1 MYILY
6 FFHECAIISPTKR
19 KGVFTLALKILVVD
33 DEPMII
39 DVIKAYLERAGYV
52 VYSALSGSQ
61 ALKTFRDVNP
71 DFLILD
77 LMLPDFSGEEIC
89 KRVRETSDVPI
100 MMLTAKTAEEDRIN
114 GIVIGADDY
123 LTKPFSPRE
132 VVVRVEAILRRTKQA
147 SGRDILSFNDKD
159 LMIDFLKKE
168 VRVKGNE
175 ITLTPNEF
183 KLLVAMAE
191 YPGRVYSRLDLLD
204 KMQSE
209 SYEGYERSID
219 VHIKNLRKKFETDT
233 KNPEYVIT
241 VFGMGYKFGG
251 KLDVSNPSI

>member
-1 MYILY
+1 MI
-6 FFHECAIISPTKR
+6 
-19 KGVFTLALKILVVD
+19 KILVVD

-39 DVIKAYLERAGYV
+39 DVIKAYLERAGYL
-52 VYSALSGSQ
+52 VYAAVNGSE
-61 ALKTFRDVNP
+61 ALKTFNDVKP

-114 GIVIGADDY
+114 GIIIGADDY

-132 VVVRVEAILRRTKQA
+132 VVVRVEAILRRTKQG
-147 SGRDILSFNDKD
+147 SGREVLSFNEKD
-159 LMIDFLKKE
+159 ITIDLLKKE
-168 VRVKGNE
+168 VRVKGDA

-191 YPGRVYSRLDLLD
+191 HPGRVYSRLDLLE
-204 KMQSE
+204 KMQNE

-219 VHIKNLRKKFETDT
+219 VHIKNLRKKIENNS
-233 KNPEYVIT
+233 KNPEYILT

-251 KLDVSNPSI
+251 RLDVSHISI

>member
-1 MYILY
+1 M
-6 FFHECAIISPTKR
+6 
-19 KGVFTLALKILVVD
+19 GLKILVVD

-39 DVIKAYLERAGYV
+39 DVIKAYLERAGYI
-52 VYSALSGSQ
+52 VYSAENGSQ
-61 ALKTFRDVNP
+61 ALRKVEEVNP

-100 MMLTAKTAEEDRIN
+100 MMLTAKTAEDDRIN

-132 VVVRVEAILRRTKQA
+132 VVVRVEAILRRTKHGN
-147 SGRDILSFNDKD
+147 SKDVLTFNNKNLTID
-159 LMIDFLKKE
+159 LLKKE
-168 VRVKGNE
+168 VRVNGNE
-175 ITLTPNEF
+175 ITLTPNEY
-183 KLLVAMAE
+183 KLLVGMAE
-191 YPGRVYSRLDLLD
+191 YPGRVYSRLDLLE
-204 KMQSE
+204 KMQNE

-219 VHIKNLRKKFETDT
+219 VHIKNLRKKLELDT
-233 KNPEYVIT
+233 KNPDYILT

-251 KLDVSNPSI
+251 KRDVSNPSI

>member
-1 MYILY
+1 M
-6 FFHECAIISPTKR
+6 
-19 KGVFTLALKILVVD
+19 ALKILVVD

-39 DVIKAYLERAGYV
+39 DVIKAYLERAGYL
-52 VYSALSGSQ
+52 VYSAINGSE
-61 ALKTFRDVNP
+61 ALRLIEEVSF

-132 VVVRVEAILRRTKQA
+132 VVVRVEAILRRTNQGSNK
-147 SGRDILSFNDKD
+147 GLLSFNNQQLTID
-159 LMIDFLKKE
+159 LLKKE
-168 VRVKGNE
+168 VQVKGELPN
-175 ITLTPNEF
+175 LTPIEMN
-183 KLLVAMAE
+183 LLVAIAE
-191 YPGRVYSRLDLLD
+191 HPGRVYSRLDLLE
-204 KMQSE
+204 KLQNE

-219 VHIKNLRKKFETDT
+219 VHIKNLRKKIEQDT
-233 KNPEYVIT
+233 KNPEYVLT

-251 KLDVSNPSI
+251 KRDVSNSSV

>member
-1 MYILY
+1 M
-6 FFHECAIISPTKR
+6 
-19 KGVFTLALKILVVD
+19 ALKILVVD

-39 DVIKAYLERAGYV
+39 DVIKAYLERAGYL
-52 VYSALSGSQ
+52 VYSAINGSE
-61 ALKTFRDVNP
+61 ALRLIEEVSF

-89 KRVRETSDVPI
+89 KRVRETSEVPI

-132 VVVRVEAILRRTKQA
+132 VVVRVEAILRRTNQGNNK
-147 SGRDILSFNDKD
+147 GLLSFNNQQLKID
-159 LMIDFLKKE
+159 LLKKE
-168 VRVKGNE
+168 VQVNGKLPA
-175 ITLTPNEF
+175 LTPIEF
-183 KLLVAMAE
+183 NLLVAIAE
-191 YPGRVYSRLDLLD
+191 HPGRVYSRLDILEKL
-204 KMQSE
+204 QNE

-219 VHIKNLRKKFETDT
+219 VHIKNLRKKVEHDT
-233 KNPEYVIT
+233 KNPEYVLT

-251 KLDVSNPSI
+251 KRDVSNSSV

>member
-1 MYILY
+1 M
-6 FFHECAIISPTKR
+6 
-19 KGVFTLALKILVVD
+19 ALKILVVD

>member
-1 MYILY
+1 M
-6 FFHECAIISPTKR
+6 
-19 KGVFTLALKILVVD
+19 ALRILVVD

-39 DVIKAYLERAGYV
+39 DVIKAYLEREGYLV
-52 VYSALSGSQ
+52 SAAINGSE
-61 ALKTFRDVNP
+61 ALRLIKEVKF

-132 VVVRVEAILRRTKQA
+132 VVVRVEAILRRTNQGSNK
-147 SGRDILSFNDKD
+147 SLLSFNNQQLSID
-159 LMIDFLKKE
+159 LLKKE
-168 VRVKGNE
+168 VQIKGKV
-175 ITLTPNEF
+175 ITVTPIEF
-183 KLLVAMAE
+183 NLLVTIAE
-191 YPGRVYSRLDLLD
+191 HPGRVYSRLDLLE
-204 KMQSE
+204 KLQNE

-219 VHIKNLRKKFETDT
+219 VHIKNLRKKVEQDT
-233 KNPEYVIT
+233 KKPEYIIT
-241 VFGMGYKFGG
+241 VFGMGYKFWG
-251 KLDVSNPSI
+251 KRDVSNSSV

>member
-1 MYILY
+1 M
-6 FFHECAIISPTKR
+6 
-19 KGVFTLALKILVVD
+19 ALKILVVD

-39 DVIKAYLERAGYV
+39 DVIKAYLERAGYI
-52 VYSALSGSQ
+52 VYSAINGSE
-61 ALKTFRDVNP
+61 ALRIIEEVSF

-89 KRVRETSDVPI
+89 KRVRETSEVPI

-132 VVVRVEAILRRTKQA
+132 VVVRVEAILRRTMQGSNK
-147 SGRDILSFNDKD
+147 GLLSFNNQQLSID
-159 LMIDFLKKE
+159 LLKKE
-168 VRVKGNE
+168 VQVKGNA
-175 ITLTPNEF
+175 ITITPIEF
-183 KLLVAMAE
+183 NLLVAIAE
-191 YPGRVYSRLDLLD
+191 YPGRVYSRLDILE
-204 KMQSE
+204 KVQNE

-219 VHIKNLRKKFETDT
+219 VHIKNLRKKIEQDT
-233 KNPEYVIT
+233 KKPEYIIT

-251 KLDVSNPSI
+251 KRDVSNSTD